1 MVVGT
6 LVWRKR
12 FSAAQYAAAG
22 VMITGLVTV
31 RAIVHA
37 NAAACGRTAATAH
50 QALAQLD
57 VWMQFAWVG
66 TGTVGLWSPR
76 AQAPVVLV
84 LRTRTRMRCDVV
96 CSCVTTTPSA
106 GAFQFILADAAV
118 TPNFQ
123 PLGVVLVA
131 GALFAD
137 AFVGNTQESLFA

>member
-37 NAAACGRTAATAH
+37 NAAACGRTAAAAH

-57 VWMQFAWVG
+57 AWVQFAWVG
-66 TGTVGLWSPR
+66 TV
-76 AQAPVVLV
+76 
-84 LRTRTRMRCDVV
+84 
-96 CSCVTTTPSA
+96 
-106 GAFQFILADAAV
+106 
-118 TPNFQ
+118 
-123 PLGVVLVA
+123 
-131 GALFAD
+131 GALVSSRSSARGPCT
-137 AFVGNTQESLFA
+137 ANANANAV